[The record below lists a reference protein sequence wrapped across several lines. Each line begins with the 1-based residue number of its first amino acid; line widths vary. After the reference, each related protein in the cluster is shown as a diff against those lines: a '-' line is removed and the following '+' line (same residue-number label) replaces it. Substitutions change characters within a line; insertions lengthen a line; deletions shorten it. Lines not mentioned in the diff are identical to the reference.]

1 MAAILTMS
9 HVPNTVVIGR
19 HNRHLKSVSLPS
31 YTVFSPSVL
40 AAICRKLATDELG
53 KVIDDL
59 IDELNMRSGNADME
73 PEPADEE
80 AVE

>member
-1 MAAILTMS
+1 
-9 HVPNTVVIGR
+9 
-19 HNRHLKSVSLPS
+19 
-31 YTVFSPSVL
+31 VL